1 MKKLIFSLLVG
12 MLCAVSA
19 TEAAERGKN
28 VSESY
33 LFIGVQGGAQT
44 TLTNYDNSKLV
55 MPFGAVYVGGYYNP
69 VVGGRFHVSG
79 WRSKGNVAAK
89 NYYYNYYTANADML
103 LNLSNL
109 LWKKDSHFLNLVL
122 LGGVGLNYAWHN
134 NDFNNIL
141 NANPALIGQN
151 PTAWSSSNLGHNFR
165 LGLQLDMRVS
175 KRLGVNLEL
184 DANNMSDK
192 FNSKYANDD
201 DWMLTASV
209 GLSYK
214 FAFKS
219 KNVKSVPAPA
229 PVAKPVPA
237 VKPAPKPA
245 PEKVTPPAPAPA
257 AKPAPAPAPKTI
269 TENIFYSIR
278 SSQITTA
285 ERAKVE
291 KVVAFMKE
299 NPSAEVHI
307 TGYADAKTGN
317 SKVNMAYSQQRAKNL
332 KDFMV
337 SKYGVDAGKITVE
350 AKGDAVQPFSENEKN
365 RVSIVVG
372 TTK

>member
-1 MKKLIFSLLVG
+1 MLIG
-12 MLCAVSA
+12 MVCAVSA
-19 TEAAERGKN
+19 TEAADRGRK
-28 VSESY
+28 VTDSY

-55 MPFGAVYVGGYYNP
+55 MPFGAVYAGGYYNP

-79 WRSKGNVAAK
+79 WRSKGNVAAR
-89 NYYYNYYTANADML
+89 NYYYNYYMANADML

-109 LWKKDSHFLNLVL
+109 LWKKDSHLVNLVL

-141 NANPALIGQN
+141 SANPALIGQH
-151 PTAWSSSNLGHNFR
+151 PTAWGGSTLGHNFR
-165 LGLQLDMRVS
+165 LGLQLDMRVG

-219 KNVKSVPAPA
+219 KIAKTVFAPGPVVRPVPKAKPAPKPASEAVTPPAPA
-229 PVAKPVPA
+229 PVAKP
-237 VKPAPKPA
+237 AP
-245 PEKVTPPAPAPA
+245 V
-257 AKPAPAPAPKTI
+257 PAPKTI

-278 SSQITTA
+278 SSQITAA

-291 KVVAFMKE
+291 KVVAFMRE
-299 NPSAEVHI
+299 NPSATVRI

-332 KDFMV
+332 KGFMV
-337 SKYGVDAGKITVE
+337 SKYGVDASKITVE
-350 AKGDAVQPFSENEKN
+350 ARGDTVQPFSENGRN